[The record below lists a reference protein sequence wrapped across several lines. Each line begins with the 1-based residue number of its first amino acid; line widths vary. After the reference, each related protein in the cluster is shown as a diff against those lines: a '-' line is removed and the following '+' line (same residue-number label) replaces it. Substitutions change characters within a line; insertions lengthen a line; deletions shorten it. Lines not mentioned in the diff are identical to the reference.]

1 MRTTHIAAA
10 RKKKSDGAPGAV
22 NPGFNPNQPRN
33 PDGKWKETGA
43 DGKSA
48 SGETDLG
55 YFNAKS
61 GKLGDATLISSQEF
75 RDNDIIQKKIDDN
88 DFDVFVSPEF
98 DAGFGKM
105 RVVIDGHHSLSA
117 AVKSGNTP
125 NFVEYSSSDHDA
137 IGLLESGDVEGFLE
151 AVHLG
156 DDYHNPI
163 TRGAVF
169 NKKRQ
174 VRVNIRT
181 AVNAAAIRRERR
193 AGRDVVI
200 VPSATLPDD
209 VVMNGIRY
217 PAAEIEKSYRTLDGT
232 PAPLGHPTVEGAFI
246 SASDPRGMVRGFVGA
261 WNENVRREGGRVLLD
276 KVIDVQF
283 ASQLDGGKA
292 VLNAIE
298 KGEPIHTST
307 GLIGEVVNAEDNAA
321 DGATRIISNMV
332 FDHDAILL
340 GEEGAA
346 TPDQGVGM
354 LVNGQSVEVVN
365 SDLEDRAERE
375 LDWAVE
381 QVARAMEA
389 RAKLPM
395 MARIKETLLSLLGA
409 GNGATT
415 EDETNPKEP
424 EMAVTD
430 EQFKA
435 LSETV
440 NALSEQFKTIP
451 DAIANAVKPL
461 IDAQAEAVANA
472 KAKEDA
478 EKAELVNKIVKANLL
493 TEDAAKAMPM
503 NALKEL
509 AAKADP
515 GRAAALNA
523 AFGGGGADDWSGYDM
538 NAMIDKEAK

>member
-1 MRTTHIAAA
+1 M
-10 RKKKSDGAPGAV
+10 S
-22 NPGFNPNQPRN
+22 
-33 PDGKWKETGA
+33 
-43 DGKSA
+43 
-48 SGETDLG
+48 
-55 YFNAKS
+55 
-61 GKLGDATLISSQEF
+61 
-75 RDNDIIQKKIDDN
+75 KI
-88 DFDVFVSPEF
+88 
-98 DAGFGKM
+98 
-105 RVVIDGHHSLSA
+105 
-117 AVKSGNTP
+117 
-125 NFVEYSSSDHDA
+125 
-137 IGLLESGDVEGFLE
+137 
-151 AVHLG
+151 
-156 DDYHNPI
+156 
-163 TRGAVF
+163 
-169 NKKRQ
+169 
-174 VRVNIRT
+174 RVNIRT

-193 AGRDVVI
+193 AGRDVII

-232 PAPLGHPTVEGAFI
+232 PAPLGHPDINGEFI

-261 WNENVRREGGRVLLD
+261 WNENVRRENGRVLLD

-307 GLIGEVVNAEDNAA
+307 GLIGEVVNAEENAP

-365 SDLEDRAERE
+365 SALDDIDRRI
-375 LDWAVE
+375 DWAGMDLM
-381 QVARAMEA
+381 RA
-389 RAKLPM
+389 AKDRQD
-395 MARIKETLLSLLGA
+395 ASAWERIKETLLSLLGA

-430 EQFKA
+430 EQFKE
-435 LSETV
+435 LSATV
-440 NALSEQFKTIP
+440 NALAEQLKTIP
-451 DAIANAVKPL
+451 DTIANAVKPL
-461 IDAQAEAVANA
+461 VDAQAEAVANA

-478 EKAELVNKIVKANLL
+478 EKSELVNKITKANLL
-493 TEDAAKAMPM
+493 TEGAAKAMPM

-509 AAKADP
+509 AAKAEP
-515 GRAAALNA
+515 GKAAALNA
-523 AFGGGGADDWSGYDM
+523 AFGGGGADEWAGYDM
-538 NAMIDKEAK
+538 NALIDKEAK